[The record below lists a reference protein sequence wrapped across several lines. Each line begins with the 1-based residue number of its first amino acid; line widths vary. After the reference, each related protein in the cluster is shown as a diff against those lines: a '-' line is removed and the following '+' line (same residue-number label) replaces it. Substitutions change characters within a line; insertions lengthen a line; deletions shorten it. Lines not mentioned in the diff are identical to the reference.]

1 MKRLMNA
8 TLLICLLIPSAHSA
22 DHVYGT
28 IDGWGQ
34 MVDPNGD
41 CRFQVG
47 KNSVAVTFGPGPHGL
62 DAESN
67 RMNAPRVLRS
77 ISGDHSISVIVQ
89 GNLPLPELAYAYVS
103 GGLVLMQD
111 SRSYIRL
118 ERASFIRNGKKSF
131 YTNFEQRIDAK
142 RTRMGRFA
150 DFPLDPARNVELRL
164 EISGSTVRGLVRH
177 AGEEWHEMG
186 TAKIPPGQTFL
197 AGISGVKTIP
207 DEVNVTFADFRVQRN
222 QNVEASDSSE
232 IDLSPAAQSVALPR
246 LPNSALM
253 KLLPRINQLQARSK
267 NVGEMTDEEIAQL
280 IEDAKALAGEDAEGL
295 PQPLGPGIAHG
306 LASSFRRAGK
316 PRSAI
321 RVYREFAEMLQQHGE
336 DDPEIRT
343 AIASLKRSADKLQ
356 TKLDLIGK
364 PIVVD
369 GVLISGEPID
379 WADYQG
385 KVVLVDFWASWCGPC
400 RREIPNI
407 KEQYEAYHDRG
418 FEVVGVCLDRER
430 DKAEEYI
437 DSAEIPWPSI
447 YDPDAEGESMAKR
460 YDITEIPTAILVD
473 QDGKIVSLEA
483 RGETL
488 PALLKELIG
497 PKENVDTEAEPEES
511 EADPESE

>member
-1 MKRLMNA
+1 MNA
-8 TLLICLLIPSAHSA
+8 SLLICLLIPSAHAA
-22 DHVYGT
+22 DHLYGT

-34 MVDPNGD
+34 MVDPDGD

-47 KNSVAVTFGPGPHGL
+47 KNGVTVGFGPGPHGL

-77 ISGDHSISVIVQ
+77 ISGDHSVSVIVQ
-89 GNLPLPELAYAYVS
+89 GNLPLPELPYAYVS
-103 GGLVLMQD
+103 GGLILIQD
-111 SRSYIRL
+111 LRSYIRL

-150 DFPLDPARNVELRL
+150 DYPLDAARDVELRL
-164 EISGSTVRGLVRH
+164 EISGSIVRGLVRH
-177 AGEEWHEMG
+177 VGEEWHEMG
-186 TAKIPPGQTFL
+186 TAKVPAGRNFH

-207 DEVNVTFADFRVQRN
+207 DEVDVTFSDFRIQPARS
-222 QNVEASDSSE
+222 VEASDSSE
-232 IDLSPAAQSVALPR
+232 IDLSPAAQSAALPT

-267 NVGEMTDEEIAQL
+267 NVSEMSDEEIDQL
-280 IEDAKALAGEDAEGL
+280 IEDAKALAAEDVDGL
-295 PQPLGPGIAHG
+295 PQPLALGIANG
-306 LASSFRRAGK
+306 LASSFRQAGN
-316 PRSAI
+316 PHTAV
-321 RVYREFAEMLQQHGE
+321 RVYREFADLLQQRGE
-336 DDPEIRT
+336 DDPKIKSP
-343 AIASLKRSADKLQ
+343 IASLKRSADKLQ
-356 TKLDLIGK
+356 AKLDLIGK

-379 WADYQG
+379 WTDYEG

-418 FEVVGVCLDRER
+418 FDVVGVCLDRDR

-447 YDPDAEGESMAKR
+447 YDPDAKGKSMAER
-460 YDITEIPTAILVD
+460 YDITVIPTAILVD

-488 PALLKELIG
+488 PALLEELIG
-497 PKENVDTEAEPEES
+497 PAESPEAEESPETS
-511 EADPESE
+511 